1 MFEFSQSMKNNDIS
15 ILNYLDEGHEH
26 MEELINKCCD
36 IIEGNS
42 LSWDQTKL
50 IYRVINIELLLRFN
64 T

>member
-1 MFEFSQSMKNNDIS
+1 MKNNDIS